1 MAYARDVMTADVL
14 TFTPEM
20 MVDDVIRT
28 LLERRISGAPVVDA
42 DGQIQGIIS
51 EYQLLEV
58 VFTPNLK
65 NSTIG
70 KCMTSDVVTVSE
82 DAPLTDVA
90 TQFVLHR
97 IRRLPVVRDGRLV
110 GVISRRDLLRKV
122 VESGAEVEPVGTSA

>member
-1 MAYARDVMTADVL
+1 MTDDVL
-14 TFTPEM
+14 TFSPETT
-20 MVDDVIRT
+20 VDDAIRT

-42 DGQIQGIIS
+42 DGQIRGIIS

-58 VFTPNLK
+58 VFTPNLRS
-65 NSTIG
+65 STVG
-70 KCMTSDVVTVSE
+70 KCMTADVVTVSE

-110 GVISRRDLLRKV
+110 GVVSRRDLLRKV
-122 VESGAEVEPVGTSA
+122 VESGAEVLPVGASA